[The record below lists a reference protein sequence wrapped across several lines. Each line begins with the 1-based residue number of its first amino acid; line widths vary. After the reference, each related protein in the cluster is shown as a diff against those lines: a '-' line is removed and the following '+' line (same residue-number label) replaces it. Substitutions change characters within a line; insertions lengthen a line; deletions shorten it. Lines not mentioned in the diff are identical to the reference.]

1 MNAQNS
7 NDARKTGYGESRSAI
22 KRRKSF
28 PLYHLV
34 FRATH
39 ATTVILTLRLK
50 VRRRFDVSNIP
61 RYNYGYTRALNNRKH
76 YLQNCSIMIVE
87 DVSLKANAQNKY
99 YVSKQDQDISTIRTI
114 PFILWTSIRMI
125 ILYLTKPLHEPWT
138 SIYEQ
143 KTNIPERE
151 SSRLGLKV
159 QGSSTGEIILSI
171 QTIIEH
177 QKSHK
182 QPLYILLQDLSKAY
196 DRVDIPLLKHSLS
209 EPSLRYGNRNHTI
222 SPLLWVIYYDP
233 MFEGINNTNYGGYT
247 MTATMPKNI
256 YDPLDSHTLTVN
268 TKLLGYLDDTTWFS
282 NSLDNLTAHL
292 EIADDF
298 YNLAN
303 TKLLTN
309 DKQLLTH
316 TTHPFVSDKI

>member
-99 YVSKQDQDISTIRTI
+99 YVSKQDQDISTIRTYI
-114 PFILWTSIRMI
+114 YVERLLPISTMSDNSYISAPNRWLPSFI
-125 ILYLTKPLHEPWT
+125 
-138 SIYEQ
+138 
-143 KTNIPERE
+143 
-151 SSRLGLKV
+151 RL
-159 QGSSTGEIILSI
+159 
-171 QTIIEH
+171 
-177 QKSHK
+177 
-182 QPLYILLQDLSKAY
+182 
-196 DRVDIPLLKHSLS
+196 
-209 EPSLRYGNRNHTI
+209 LRYMI
-222 SPLLWVIYYDP
+222 SQFFFLLVSLLFYGPL
-233 MFEGINNTNYGGYT
+233 
-247 MTATMPKNI
+247 
-256 YDPLDSHTLTVN
+256 
-268 TKLLGYLDDTTWFS
+268 
-282 NSLDNLTAHL
+282 
-292 EIADDF
+292 
-298 YNLAN
+298 
-303 TKLLTN
+303 
-309 DKQLLTH
+309 
-316 TTHPFVSDKI
+316 